1 MIKVKNIYKSFNQTN
16 VLNNISAD
24 FEKAKTNL
32 VIGQSGSG
40 KTVFIKCMLGLIN
53 VDKGEIQFEN
63 TILDKMNSKER
74 IKLRQEIGMVF
85 QGSALFDSMNVID
98 NITFPMKMFTN
109 KSNEEILS
117 RANDVIK
124 RVNLENSNYKMPN
137 EISGGM
143 KKRVAI
149 ARAIVM
155 NPKYLFCDE
164 PNSGL
169 DPTTATVIDNLIQKI
184 THEFDITTIII
195 THDMNSVL
203 EIGEKIA
210 FLKDGLL
217 AWTGTKDEIFKTQD
231 KTVTDF
237 VYSSDLFKKVR
248 KAQLKGY

>member
-1 MIKVKNIYKSFNQTN
+1 MIKIENISKSFDQIK
-16 VLNNISAD
+16 VVDNISTE
-24 FEKAKTNL
+24 FEKGKTNL
-32 VIGQSGSG
+32 IIGQSGSG
-40 KTVFIKCMLGLIN
+40 KTVLMKCLVGLLNIDQGKIFFD
-53 VDKGEIQFEN
+53 DKPFDDLSFSN
-63 TILDKMNSKER
+63 LSD
-74 IKLRQEIGMVF
+74 LRKEIGMVF
-85 QGSALFDSMNVID
+85 QGTALFDSMSVLE
-98 NITFPMKMFTN
+98 NIIFPLRMFTN
-109 KSNEEILS
+109 KSNDEMIYRGNE
-117 RANDVIK
+117 VIK
-124 RVNLENSNYKMPN
+124 RVYLKDANNKLPS

-149 ARAIVM
+149 ARAIVL

-217 AWTGTKDEIFKTQD
+217 AWTGTKDEIFKTED

>member
-1 MIKVKNIYKSFNQTN
+1 MSFGDTQ
-16 VLNNISAD
+16 VLHDVSFK
-24 FEKAKTNL
+24 FERGKTNL

-40 KTVFIKCMLGLIN
+40 KSVLTKCIIGLHN
-53 VDKGEIQFEN
+53 PEKGQ
-63 TILDKMNSKER
+63 ILYDGLDFSAMKKKEKKKIR
-74 IKLRQEIGMVF
+74 TQIGMLF
-85 QGSALFDSMNVID
+85 QGGALFDSLSVIENVM
-98 NITFPMKMFTN
+98 FPLKMFT
-109 KSNEEILS
+109 KMKKAEMEERVDNVLE
-117 RANDVIK
+117 
-124 RVNLENSNYKMPN
+124 RVNLVGADDKMPS

-143 KKRVAI
+143 QKRVSI
-149 ARAIVM
+149 ARAIV
-155 NPKYLFCDE
+155 NRPKYLFCDE

-217 AWTGTKDEIFKTQD
+217 AWTGTKDEIFKTED